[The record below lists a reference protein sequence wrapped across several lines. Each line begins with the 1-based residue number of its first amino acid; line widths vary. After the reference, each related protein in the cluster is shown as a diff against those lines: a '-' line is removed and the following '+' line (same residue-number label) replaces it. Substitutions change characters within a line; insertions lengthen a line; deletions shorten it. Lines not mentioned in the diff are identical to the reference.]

1 MLARDWYYNERRR
14 IGLDSAVA
22 SIYDRHDDS
31 DIRARAALTM
41 LGVQRGWRVADIGWG
56 NGVVASGGGGPIGR
70 GGRAVGPGGGGRGGA
85 GVDAIDI
92 SPAMLALANIQAR
105 DRKVAIRTQPAG
117 MLSFAYQPNSY
128 DLIVSEFTLHH
139 LPDFWKA
146 VALARIYA
154 ALKPG
159 ANFYLRDIVFVS
171 TPDGTER
178 DVEQWADFTIKN
190 HDFQREGVVT
200 HMRDE
205 YSTFGW
211 VIERMLTDVGFT
223 LQSVDYH
230 APLHGT
236 YLLRKPK
243 PDRQS

>member
-1 MLARDWYYNERRR
+1 MLARDWYYNERGR
-14 IGLDSAVA
+14 IGLEPAVA

-31 DIRARAALTM
+31 DVRARAALKM
-41 LGVQRGWRVADIGWG
+41 LGVKKGWRIADIGCG
-56 NGVVASGGGGPIGR
+56 NGVLATE
-70 GGRAVGPGGGGRGGA
+70 AALMGA
-85 GVDAIDI
+85 EVDAIDI
-92 SPAMLALANIQAR
+92 SPAMLALAEIYAR
-105 DRKVAIRTQPAG
+105 DRKAAVRTQSAG
-117 MLSFAYQPNSY
+117 LLSFAYQPNSY

-146 VALARIYA
+146 VAMSRIFA

-171 TPDGTER
+171 MPDGSER
-178 DVEQWADFTIKN
+178 NVEQWADFNVKN
-190 HDFQREGVVT
+190 HDFARDNVVT

-211 VIERMLTDVGFT
+211 VMERMLTEVGFT
-223 LQSVDYH
+223 PLSADYH

-236 YLLRKPK
+236 YLLQK
-243 PDRQS
+243 PDKQG